1 MEIREM
7 HLQGW
12 RNYDS
17 AALTFDGSCNV
28 IYGEN
33 AQGKTNLLEAVV
45 YLSCGKSP
53 RARSDR
59 ELMGFDAQEARVTG
73 NILSREREFVTD
85 VHLYRGRRRKM
96 TVNGVTA
103 KNGAALS
110 DVLHTVLF
118 APEDLF
124 LIRAGAAE
132 RRRFMDTSLCQL
144 RPRYGEALRQYE
156 RLYDHKTRILRDSE

>member
-53 RARSDR
+53 GRGA
-59 ELMGFDAQEARVTG
+59 TG
-73 NILSREREFVTD
+73 S
-85 VHLYRGRRRKM
+85 
-96 TVNGVTA
+96 
-103 KNGAALS
+103 
-110 DVLHTVLF
+110 
-118 APEDLF
+118 
-124 LIRAGAAE
+124 
-132 RRRFMDTSLCQL
+132 
-144 RPRYGEALRQYE
+144 
-156 RLYDHKTRILRDSE
+156 

>member
-73 NILSREREFVTD
+73 HILSREREFVTD

-110 DVLHTVLF
+110 DVLHLS
-118 APEDLF
+118 
-124 LIRAGAAE
+124 LI
-132 RRRFMDTSLCQL
+132 
-144 RPRYGEALRQYE
+144 
-156 RLYDHKTRILRDSE
+156 HI